1 MAETAFPNADRVDG
15 DAAETLFYHE
25 AGLKATWASA
35 RLAVAALSFL
45 FGSFLFAYFYL
56 RSINSDGLWH
66 PHGAVGPHAWAGAL
80 VMALVVL
87 SAATQTIALQRIKAG
102 NKTAWQAGAG
112 AGLLLGMVAVGLMV
126 WQLAA
131 LPFPPGAS
139 GFDSVFTAFT
149 PVYLIIALAAMLW
162 LEILLARAA
171 GIPAVFFVEQP
182 PSYAE
187 TFTVQQFQARL
198 SAFTVVWN
206 YLAAVAIL
214 FWVLFY
220 LL

>member
-1 MAETAFPNADRVDG
+1 MTETVFPNAENIDI
-15 DAAETLFYHE
+15 DAAESLFYHE
-25 AGLKATWASA
+25 AGLKATWAIS

-56 RSINSDGLWH
+56 RSINSHGLWH
-66 PHGAVGPHAWAGAL
+66 PHGAVDPHAWAGAL
-80 VMALVVL
+80 VMALVVG

-102 NKTAWQAGAG
+102 NKSAWQWGAG
-112 AGLLLGMVAVGLMV
+112 AALVLGAGAVGLMV
-126 WQLAA
+126 WQLET
-131 LPFPPGAS
+131 LPFPAGAS

-149 PVYLIIALAAMLW
+149 PVYLIIALVSMIW
-162 LEILLARAA
+162 LEILVARAA
-171 GIPAVFFVEQP
+171 GIPAAFFVEQP
-182 PSYAE
+182 PSYAD

-206 YLAAVAIL
+206 YLAAVAIV